1 MLVWLVVIGLQVY
14 LINELSM
21 RDDENL
27 VQFILN
33 LMEIMSFA
41 QECMDMTSWVVEIDY
56 KNM

>member
-1 MLVWLVVIGLQVY
+1 MY